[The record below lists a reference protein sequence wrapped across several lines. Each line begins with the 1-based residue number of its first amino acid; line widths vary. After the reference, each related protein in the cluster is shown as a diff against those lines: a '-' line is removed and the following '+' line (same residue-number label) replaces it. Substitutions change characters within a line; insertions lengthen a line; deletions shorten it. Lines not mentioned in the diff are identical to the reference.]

1 MKILYIYR
9 HPGMGFSIGKVFRPI
24 EEEMKKYAEVNSLEL
39 PCSNYSLRSMW
50 KNIKAARKA
59 VKSKKYDVIHI
70 TGAEHYLLPFLS
82 GQCTVVTVHDLGF
95 FTNHKFGLRSIKKYF
110 LWIQT
115 LLWADYV
122 TFISSKSEKEALRFV
137 QLKETKHSVVCNP
150 VGSDF
155 RPCSKKINTEKPVIL
170 HVGIKPNKN
179 LESTAIALKG
189 FPCKLRIIGELT
201 EEQVLAL
208 KLYEIDYECVSKLS
222 DEEIVQE
229 YINCDYVNFPS
240 LYEGFGMPIIEGQ
253 AIGRPILTS
262 NLSPMKEVAGDG
274 AILVNPTSPEEIR
287 KGYGRM
293 KQQTDN
299 LVALGY
305 VNVRRFSLGEI
316 TAQYLSVYKKSLQG
330 CSVN

>member
-1 MKILYIYR
+1 MRVLYIYR
-9 HPGMGFSIGKVFRPI
+9 HPDMGFSIGKVFKPI
-24 EEEMKKYAEVNSLEL
+24 EEEMKKYAEVDSIYL

-50 KNIKAARKA
+50 KNIRAARKA
-59 VKSKKYDVIHI
+59 VKSNKYDVIHI

-82 GQCTVVTVHDLGF
+82 GQCTVITIHDLGF

-115 LLWADYV
+115 LPWADYV

-137 QLKETKHSVVCNP
+137 QLKETKHSVICNP
-150 VGSDF
+150 VGSEF
-155 RPCSKKINTEKPVIL
+155 RPCPKKINTEKPVIL
-170 HVGIKPNKN
+170 HVGTKPNKN

-208 KLYEIDYECVSKLS
+208 KLYGIDYECVSKLS

-274 AILVNPTSPEEIR
+274 AILVNPISPEEIR
-287 KGYGRM
+287 KGYERM

-316 TAQYLSVYKKSLQG
+316 TSQYLSVYNKIITFR
-330 CSVN
+330 